1 MTGTRKTTEFS
12 SAHSRQTLLSPSESL
27 QWERVGSQMVLSV
40 PNLNICFFLIV
51 KFEIYVFCSLN
62 LPQFHNVIFCNDWM
76 NWMKNVDLHTNE

>member
-40 PNLNICFFLIV
+40 LNLNICFFNR
-51 KFEIYVFCSLN
+51 EI
-62 LPQFHNVIFCNDWM
+62 
-76 NWMKNVDLHTNE
+76 